1 MTNFYFDAQ
10 RNLLIYPR
18 SDVIERYLPQAKSI
32 SGSPANGGQGLIA
45 IPRTLQACQ
54 TLRWLNYP
62 VPPVITDANYDWPA
76 APGVKPWESQKLAAN
91 FMALHPRCFNL
102 SDMGVGKTYS
112 TLWAA
117 DWLMKQHEQNKCTN
131 CGGVGCAG
139 PDNDYEGASCDVCDG
154 TGAERFRALI
164 VCPLSIM
171 QRVWSDAIFKLFL
184 GHRKI
189 EILYGSQERRLEALA
204 RAADYYIVNFDGVG
218 IGAHTRKRLELD
230 GFSKAL
236 AERAD
241 IRLAIVD
248 EASAYKDAQTKRHRL
263 ARLIIGQRDYLWML
277 TGTPTPNKPTDAYG
291 LGKLLNNAFGKSF
304 TTFQQETMIKVSN
317 FVWRPQKDGYVK
329 ARQLLTPAI
338 RFDIKAVWDGPEM
351 TVQQREVPLTAD
363 QKKLMVDLKR
373 DLQVIVKSGH
383 PITATNEAAARQKFI
398 QISLGAIYDSNHKWH
413 GIDASPRIEELRAVI
428 EEAPAKILV
437 LVPLT
442 SVVNLLYKEL
452 GPKRDKDGRQI
463 HAGWSREIVNGDTS
477 PKDRGRIFQAFQEE
491 TAPRILIADPGT
503 LAHGLDL
510 WAARTV
516 VWFGAIDKTE
526 VYLQANR
533 RIHRP
538 GQKFPTTIVQ
548 IVSNQLER
556 EIFRRL
562 ETNESLQGL
571 LLEMVRKGEL

>member
-1 MTNFYFDAQ
+1 MTNFCFDPH

-18 SDVIERYLPQAKSI
+18 SDVIERYLPESKSI
-32 SGSPANGGQGLIA
+32 NGHFVA
-45 IPRTLQACQ
+45 VPRTLQNCQ
-54 TLRWLNYP
+54 MLRWLNYP
-62 VPPVITDANYDWPA
+62 VPPIITDANYDWPA
-76 APGVKPWESQKLAAN
+76 TPGVRPWESQKLAAN

-117 DWLMKQHEQNKCTN
+117 DWLMRQHPRGK
-131 CGGVGCAG
+131 
-139 PDNDYEGASCDVCDG
+139 
-154 TGAERFRALI
+154 FRALV

-184 GHRKI
+184 GHRKV
-189 EILYGSQERRLEALA
+189 EILYGSQERRMEALG
-204 RAADYYIVNFDGVG
+204 RPADYYIVNFDGVG
-218 IGAHTRKRLELD
+218 VGAHTRKRFELD
-230 GFSKAL
+230 GFAKAL
-236 AERAD
+236 AERTD
-241 IRLAIVD
+241 IRMAIVD

-291 LGKLLNNAFGKSF
+291 LAKLLNNAFGKSF
-304 TTFQQETMIKVSN
+304 TTFQMETMVKVSN
-317 FVWRPQKDGYVK
+317 FIWKPQKDGYAK

-351 TVQQREVPLTAD
+351 TVQQREVPLTSD
-363 QKKLMVDLKR
+363 QKKLMADLKR
-373 DLQVIVKSGH
+373 DLQVVVKSGQ

-398 QISLGAIYDSNHKWH
+398 QISLGAIYDVNHKWH
-413 GIDASPRIEELRAVI
+413 AIDASPRIEELRAVI

-477 PKDRGRIFQAFQEE
+477 PKDRARIFQAFQEE
-491 TAPRILIADPGT
+491 SNPRILIADPGT

-571 LLEMVRKGEL
+571 LLDMVRRGEL